1 MIQNAFIVDLVHC
14 LVLGCSFVCVSRVYG
29 CPNMDSRRLLQW
41 ILARC
46 RVREGSSGAFDFTL
60 ITHISQLL
68 QHNLPI
74 VISEKDFHDARISSA
89 TL

>member
-1 MIQNAFIVDLVHC
+1 
-14 LVLGCSFVCVSRVYG
+14 
-29 CPNMDSRRLLQW
+29 MDSRRLLQW

-46 RVREGSSGAFDFTL
+46 RVHKGSSGAFDLTL
-60 ITHISQLL
+60 TTHISQLL